1 MNNIARIA
9 KLASEQEGSESAR
22 QIIPSTDISST
33 TSAEIINSVNK
44 RTDDGVNNNIVSPPV
59 TITTTSN
66 TNVKSNNNDVDNIN
80 KEKEVIVLDIMKQ
93 KETNNQESQDTFAQL
108 LKATMDKQSEAT
120 IGTFL
125 KSNSPISLS
134 LTIPIRLRM
143 HQRLTIHH
151 NYFLWHYRLLSP
163 LYNLMLQ
170 D

>member
-9 KLASEQEGSESAR
+9 KLASEQEGSETAT

-33 TSAEIINSVNK
+33 TSAEIINSVN
-44 RTDDGVNNNIVSPPV
+44 NNIVSPSV

-66 TNVKSNNNDVDNIN
+66 TNVKSNNNDVDIIN

-151 NYFLWHYRLLSP
+151 YYFLWHYRLLTP
-163 LYNLMLQ
+163 LSNLMLQ

>member
-9 KLASEQEGSESAR
+9 KLASEQEGSETAT

-33 TSAEIINSVNK
+33 TSAEIINS
-44 RTDDGVNNNIVSPPV
+44 VNNNIVSPPV

-125 KSNSPISLS
+125 KSNSPNSLS
-134 LTIPIRLRM
+134 
-143 HQRLTIHH
+143 
-151 NYFLWHYRLLSP
+151 NYFDQIKNASKVD
-163 LYNLMLQ
+163 NSS
-170 D
+170 

>member
-33 TSAEIINSVNK
+33 TSAEIINSVN
-44 RTDDGVNNNIVSPPV
+44 NNIVSPSV

-125 KSNSPISLS
+125 KSNSPNSPPNNTDQIKNASKVDNSSLF
-134 LTIPIRLRM
+134 PM
-143 HQRLTIHH
+143 A
-151 NYFLWHYRLLSP
+151 LSP
-163 LYNLMLQ
+163 IDSPVQ
-170 D
+170 S

>member
-9 KLASEQEGSESAR
+9 KLASEQEGSETAT

-33 TSAEIINSVNK
+33 TSAEIMNSVNK
-44 RTDDGVNNNIVSPPV
+44 RTDDGVNNNIVSPSV

-134 LTIPIRLRM
+134 L
-143 HQRLTIHH
+143 
-151 NYFLWHYRLLSP
+151 
-163 LYNLMLQ
+163 
-170 D
+170 